1 MRFLLDFINCVLC
14 VYMKK
19 LEGCMGEFRWVVKGM
34 LIEGLQSREL
44 LFQDLEKIMER
55 DLEDFIRFLL

>member
-1 MRFLLDFINCVLC
+1 
-14 VYMKK
+14 MKR

-44 LFQDLEKIMER
+44 FFQDLEKITER